1 MGKKDTY
8 DDLPLRVDLRA
19 KKKGEPAVSLRRG
32 GAKPKRLSNLKPS
45 RIGPIRGV
53 SAPATRTPERLG
65 SRRVVV
71 KARVIKMTAYGVGLG
86 LVLVGWVAGLVVSYV
101 FSIIRGVGRL
111 G

>member
-71 KARVIKMTAYGVGLG
+71 KARVIKMTAYGVGAAKLHLRYLDREG
-86 LVLVGWVAGLVVSYV
+86 TGQGQNVRA
-101 FSIIRGVGRL
+101 F
-111 G
+111 